1 MIITYLFNFSG
12 RNFWIQLH
20 IDNHLILDTFW
31 YVLPCSNLQQNVNDA
46 FNELEADESVYV
58 PQREAEELF
67 NLPDSVHI
75 FFIAATGQVS
85 TFSEPTTLRIFRFK
99 DTTEGETKTFIQVGG
114 WTHPLIPGASPV
126 LEAGNGAFMFP
137 DVYGDDGSCVGL
149 VLADDSPF
157 NIDGE

>member
-1 MIITYLFNFSG
+1 MFYL
-12 RNFWIQLH
+12 H
-20 IDNHLILDTFW
+20 
-31 YVLPCSNLQQNVNDA
+31 CSNLQQNVNDA

-67 NLPDSVHI
+67 NLPNSVHI
-75 FFIAATGQVS
+75 FFIAATGKVS

-99 DTTEGETKTFIQVGG
+99 DTNEGETKTFIQVGG

-157 NIDGE
+157 NIDGEYIEVLKFTLFLIHV